1 MKKTYKYK
9 LNPNKTQKQ
18 MLDKAFGCVRFIYN
32 WGLYKKKEAWLKNK
46 QNISYFELSKELPM
60 L

>member
-46 QNISYFELSKELPM
+46 QNI
-60 L
+60 